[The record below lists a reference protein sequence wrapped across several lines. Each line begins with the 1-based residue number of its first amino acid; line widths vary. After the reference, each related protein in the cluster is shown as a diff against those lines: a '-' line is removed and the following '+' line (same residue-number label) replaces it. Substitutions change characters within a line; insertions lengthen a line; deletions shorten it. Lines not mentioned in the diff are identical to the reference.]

1 MTDGSRKKGF
11 LSLIS
16 LLLGMALAGV
26 AAQAFPQSFDG
37 DLKLEWLTWSFFRIT
52 SPGGK
57 VIFTNP
63 WLTNPDSKT
72 KLEDIDKAD
81 IILIATGHRRF
92 GPGHGS
98 RVPHHSGGHDGTRGC
113 LAPGDGHAGIWRR
126 WDKF

>member
-1 MTDGSRKKGF
+1 MDAFRKKGF

-26 AAQAFPQSFDG
+26 AAPAFPQSFDG

-57 VIFTNP
+57 VILTNP

-72 KLEDIDKAD
+72 KLEDIDKAY
-81 IILIATGHRRF
+81 IILIATGHRDEV
-92 GPGHGS
+92 GE
-98 RVPHHSGGHDGTRGC
+98 
-113 LAPGDGHAGIWRR
+113 A
-126 WDKF
+126 